1 MTVKPTTDGME
12 RHEGQPPP
20 RSIGLGRASIFPGF
34 CARHDAEAF
43 AAIEGPDIAMSR
55 EEAILFGFRAMAY
68 ERFHKAD
75 QLAWIAAAREMDSGH
90 PFEVQVEVQRRAHLL
105 QAGAERG
112 LAEVEA
118 WKRAY
123 DLAVTDPGD
132 PGFNHLLLRF
142 DGLLP
147 LAACGAFH
155 VEHDFAGTRLQ
166 RLGRGDA
173 PMEHMA
179 LVVTSYGGRSVAALT
194 WTGGAAGPSGRLARS
209 LCDLD
214 VARAS
219 DAVMRLAFEH
229 LDNVF
234 MTPSWWNG
242 LAIRDQA
249 WVAAM
254 IYSGVSGIGRD
265 PGHLRGD
272 DGMRLSSAGVVEK
285 KTSLAD

>member
-1 MTVKPTTDGME
+1 MTVKPTTADMEKHDG
-12 RHEGQPPP
+12 RPPP

-34 CARHDAEAF
+34 CAKHDAEAF
-43 AAIEGPDIAMSR
+43 ASIEGADIGMTR

-75 QLAWIAAAREMDSGH
+75 QLARIAGEREMDSGH
-90 PFEVQVEVQRRAHLL
+90 PFEVHVEVQKWAYSYRA
-105 QAGAERG
+105 GVERG

-118 WKRAY
+118 WKAGY
-123 DLAVTDPGD
+123 DGALANPDD
-132 PGFNHLLLRF
+132 PGFNHVFLRF

-155 VEHDFAGTRLQ
+155 VEHDFAGNRLQ

-173 PMEHMA
+173 ALEHMA

-194 WTGGAAGPSGRLARS
+194 WTGGADGPSGRLARS
-209 LCDLD
+209 LGNLGA
-214 VARAS
+214 ARAS

-234 MTPSWWNG
+234 MTPSWWEG
-242 LAIRDQA
+242 LAVRDRA
-249 WVAAM
+249 RVTAM
-254 IYSGVSGIGRD
+254 IYSGVSGIERD
-265 PGHLRGD
+265 PGHLRGG
-272 DGMRLSSAGVVEK
+272 DGMRLSSAGLVEK
-285 KTSLAD
+285 GTSLAD